1 VFIKN
6 ATDRL
11 DHARGENEMK
21 RVIWI
26 IPAILMLS
34 FTARA
39 QETPAWDISGGFS
52 YLQADFNGANFH
64 LFGATTSATENLN
77 SWFGGRVE
85 VNAYHGNEAGTTVS
99 AQTITYGPVFSY
111 RRLKTVTPFAHV
123 QLGAMHASTGYLGIS
138 QSAIKFAMSGGGGAD
153 VRITERV
160 SVRVQADYLMTRFLS
175 LGQNNVQG
183 SVGMVFRFGHK

>member
-1 VFIKN
+1 
-6 ATDRL
+6 
-11 DHARGENEMK
+11 MK

-26 IPAILMLS
+26 IPAILVLS

-39 QETPAWDISGGFS
+39 QETPAWDVSGGFS
-52 YLQADFNGANFH
+52 YLQADFSGANFH

-77 SWFGGRVE
+77 SWFGGRIE
-85 VNAYHGNEAGTTVS
+85 VNAYHGSEAGTTVS

-123 QLGAMHASTGYLGIS
+123 QLGAVHASAGYLGIS

-153 VRITERV
+153 VQINKIV

-175 LGQNNVQG
+175 LGQNNLQG